1 MSRRPRRAFTAEFKA
16 EAVALVKKS
25 GKSVGQI
32 AKELGLTETSLRA
45 WVEKVDKAMAPA
57 PLNESEREE
66 LNRLRKDFPRVQMER
81 DFLKKAA
88 AFFARE
94 SK

>member
-1 MSRRPRRAFTAEFKA
+1 MSRRSRRAFTAEFKA
-16 EAVALVKKS
+16 EAVALVKRS

-32 AKELGLTETSLRA
+32 AKELDLTATALRD
-45 WVEKVDKAMAPA
+45 WVTRSESSAPRE
-57 PLNESEREE
+57 PLSESEREE
-66 LNRLRKDFPRVQMER
+66 LIRLRKDFQHVQMER
-81 DFLKKAA
+81 DFLTKAA